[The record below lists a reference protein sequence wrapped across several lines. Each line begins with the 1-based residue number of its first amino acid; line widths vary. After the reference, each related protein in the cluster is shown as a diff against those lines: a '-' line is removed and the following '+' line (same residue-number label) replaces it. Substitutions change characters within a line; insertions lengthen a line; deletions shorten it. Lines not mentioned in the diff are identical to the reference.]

1 VADGSPSAKGSL
13 EGYLVPSQE
22 DPVRP
27 DLVRRKLG
35 LDIGSSLDKQPVALA
50 QEVQHSDATRVGI
63 ENEVTMVDD
72 SVKENTLS
80 DFGDGGEKSELK
92 QFKAEL
98 FSLYCGYFTS
108 FEYDSHC
115 YFYLFVSISVPIVEK
130 MVENRLRWFRY
141 AERRHIDSVVRRVD

>member
-1 VADGSPSAKGSL
+1 MADGSPSAKGSL

-35 LDIGSSLDKQPVALA
+35 LDIGGSLDKQPVSLA
-50 QEVQHSDATRVGI
+50 QEIRHLDAMRAGI

-72 SVKENTLS
+72 SVKEHTLS
-80 DFGDGGEKSELK
+80 DLGDVGEKSELK

-98 FSLYCGYFTS
+98 FSLYCGYFT
-108 FEYDSHC
+108 
-115 YFYLFVSISVPIVEK
+115 
-130 MVENRLRWFRY
+130 
-141 AERRHIDSVVRRVD
+141 

>member
-35 LDIGSSLDKQPVALA
+35 LDIGSSLDKQPVSLA
-50 QEVQHSDATRVGI
+50 QEVQHLDAMRAGI
-63 ENEVTMVDD
+63 ENEVIVVDD
-72 SVKENTLS
+72 SVMENTLS
-80 DFGDGGEKSELK
+80 DFGDRGEKSELK
-92 QFKAEL
+92 QFKDEL

-108 FEYDSHC
+108 FEYNSLC
-115 YFYLFVSISVPIVEK
+115 
-130 MVENRLRWFRY
+130 
-141 AERRHIDSVVRRVD
+141 